1 MKGGITMK
9 TISIL
14 NNKGGVGK
22 TTTSINLGYNF
33 SKYFN
38 KRVLL
43 LDLDGQANASKF
55 FEIAEP
61 KKHNISDILT
71 DRLDIRNAINHT
83 QYENLDIITADADL
97 RIAYELIQEDDSIIE
112 KNMILKN
119 ALSRIQDDY
128 DFCIIDNAPS
138 LTIGT
143 DNALVASDEVIVPMN
158 IDIYG
163 FWGLNQ
169 VTDLIQ
175 KARET
180 NPSLFFRGCLITKF
194 VKNETTEEYRDG
206 LKDQDNYPVFD
217 THIRN
222 TDKMGES
229 TFYKEPIS
237 EYSRGSAAGVD
248 YMKLAKEY
256 LNQ

>member
-1 MKGGITMK
+1 MK
-9 TISIL
+9 TISII

-22 TTTSINLGYNF
+22 TTTSINLSHIF

-38 KRVLL
+38 KKVLL

-55 FEIAEP
+55 FEVTEP
-61 KKHNISDILT
+61 KKNNISDILT
-71 DRLDIRNAINHT
+71 ERIDIRNAINHT
-83 QYENLDIITADADL
+83 QYENLDIITADSDL
-97 RIAYELIQEDDSIIE
+97 RTAYELIQEDDSILE

-119 ALSRIQDDY
+119 ALSGVQSDY

-143 DNALVASDEVIVPMN
+143 DNALVASDEVIVPMT

-169 VTDLIQ
+169 LTDIIQ

-180 NPSLFFRGCLITKF
+180 NPSIFFRGCLVTKYI
-194 VKNETTEEYRDG
+194 KNETSKEYQDI
-206 LKDQDNYPVFD
+206 LKGQKNYPVFD

-222 TDKMGES
+222 TDKMSES
-229 TFYKEPIS
+229 TFYREPIA
-237 EYSRGSAAGVD
+237 EYSRRSAAAVD
-248 YMKLAKEY
+248 YMKLAEEY
-256 LNQ
+256 LKE

>member
-1 MKGGITMK
+1 MKGGITMN
-9 TISIL
+9 TISIF

-22 TTTSINLGYNF
+22 TTTSINLSYNF
-33 SKYFN
+33 SKYFD

-71 DRLDIRNAINHT
+71 ERLDIRNAINHT
-83 QYENLDIITADADL
+83 QYENLDIITADVNL
-97 RIAYELIQEDDSIIE
+97 RVAYELLQADDSIIE
-112 KNMILKN
+112 KNMILKT
-119 ALSRIQDDY
+119 ALSGVQNDY

-143 DNALVASDEVIVPMN
+143 DNALVASNEVIVPMN

-180 NPSLFFRGCLITKF
+180 NPALFFRGCLITKY
-194 VKNETTEEYRDG
+194 VKNAKTEEYREG
-206 LKDQDNYPVFD
+206 LKNNENYPVFD
-217 THIRN
+217 THIRK
-222 TDKMGES
+222 TDKMSES
-229 TFYKEPIS
+229 TFYREPIS
-237 EYSRGSAAGVD
+237 EYSRGSAAAVD
-248 YMKLAKEY
+248 YMRLAKEY

>member
-1 MKGGITMK
+1 MKI
-9 TISIL
+9 ISIL

-22 TTTSINLGYNF
+22 TTTSINLSYNF
-33 SKYFN
+33 SKYFG
-38 KRVLL
+38 KKVLL

-61 KKHNISDILT
+61 KFYNISDILT
-71 DRLDIRNAINHT
+71 KRLDIRNAINHT
-83 QYENLDIITADADL
+83 QYENLDLITADINL
-97 RIAYELIQEDDSIIE
+97 RIAYEIIQKDDSIIE

-119 ALSRIQDDY
+119 ALSKVKNDY

-180 NPSLFFRGCLITKF
+180 NPSLLFRGCLVTKY
-194 VKNETTEEYRDG
+194 VKNETTEEYREG
-206 LKDQDNYPVFD
+206 LKNQKNYPVFD
-217 THIRN
+217 THIRD
-222 TDKMGES
+222 TKKMSES
-229 TFYKEPIS
+229 TFYREPIA
-237 EYSRGSAAGVD
+237 EYSRGSAAAVD
-248 YMKLAKEY
+248 YMRLAKEY